1 MMEELKVIENDL
13 VPVYETNTGEK
24 VVYGTELHT
33 VLGVK
38 SNYREWAKRRLKD
51 IDALENEDF
60 EGVEI
65 STPSGQARKD
75 HIIKL
80 DIAKEM
86 AMLERNEKGKQVRR
100 YFIQVERKYKEVQRL
115 AADKVAEVL
124 DHLDQQVL
132 DFLDQQAKMQKRFM
146 ESQLEVNREVMERL
160 NALEGRRQDGPSSV
174 IRVNPFSLGMTDVSE
189 RMKKL
194 NHLIDQTSDLCN
206 LDRNKTLHYMYLT
219 VQEKAH
225 VNFKSYLDVL
235 QSEMEDDGLCN
246 LHVICKVDRLYDM
259 AVEMN
264 EDVIERKRIYG

>member
-1 MMEELKVIENDL
+1 MEELKVIENDL
-13 VPVYETNTGEK
+13 VPVYETDKGEK
-24 VVYGTELHT
+24 VVYGTELHA
-33 VLGVK
+33 VLEVATP
-38 SNYREWAKRRLKD
+38 YRTWAARRFSD
-51 IDALENEDF
+51 CDATENEDYTS
-60 EGVEI
+60 EQI
-65 STPSGQARKD
+65 STVAGGTPKKD

-100 YFIQVERKYKEVQRL
+100 YFIQVEKKYKEVQRI
-115 AADKVAEVL
+115 AADKIEK
-124 DHLDQQVL
+124 VL
-132 DFLDQQAKMQKRFM
+132 DFLEQQAETNRAQAEFNKAMMEFMQK
-146 ESQLEVNREVMERL
+146 SAAGKS
-160 NALEGRRQDGPSSV
+160 NAQPLADAA
-174 IRVNPFSLGMTDVSE
+174 NPFDPGKADISG

-194 NHLIDQTSDLCN
+194 NRLIDKTSDLCN
-206 LDRNKTLHYMYLT
+206 LDRNKTLHYLYLT

-225 VNFKSYLDVL
+225 VNLKSYLDVL

>member
-24 VVYGTELHT
+24 VVYGTELHA
-33 VLGVK
+33 VLQVK
-38 SNYREWAKRRLKD
+38 TSYKDWSTRRFLD
-51 IDALENEDF
+51 IDAMENEDY
-60 EGVEI
+60 EVLLRNEQNSKGGR
-65 STPSGQARKD
+65 PSKD

-100 YFIQVERKYKEVQRL
+100 YFIQVEKKYKEVRRI
-115 AADKVAEVL
+115 ATDKMAEVL
-124 DHLDQQVL
+124 DHLDQQ
-132 DFLDQQAKMQKRFM
+132 AEMQKQFM
-146 ESQLEVNREVMERL
+146 ESQMEVNREVMERL
-160 NALEGRRQDGPSSV
+160 NALEGRRQGGPSPV
-174 IRVNPFSLGMTDVSE
+174 IRVNPFSLGITDVSE

-225 VNFKSYLDVL
+225 VNLKSYLDVL

>member
-1 MMEELKVIENDL
+1 MMEELRVIENDL
-13 VPVYETNTGEK
+13 VPVYETDKGEK

-51 IDALENEDF
+51 IDAVENEDF

-100 YFIQVERKYKEVQRL
+100 YFIQVEKKYKEVQRI
-115 AADKVAEVL
+115 AADKMAEVL
-124 DHLDQQVL
+124 DHIDQQVL
-132 DFLDQQAKMQKRFM
+132 DFLEQQAETNRAQAEFNKAMMEFIQK
-146 ESQLEVNREVMERL
+146 SAAGKS
-160 NALEGRRQDGPSSV
+160 NAQPLADAA
-174 IRVNPFSLGMTDVSE
+174 NPFDPGKADISG

-194 NHLIDQTSDLCN
+194 NRLIDKTSDLCN
-206 LDRNKTLHYMYLT
+206 LDRNKTLHYLYLT

-225 VNFKSYLDVL
+225 VNLKSYLDVL

-246 LHVICKVDRLYDM
+246 LHVICKVDRLYNM

>member
-13 VPVYETNTGEK
+13 VPVYETNTGER
-24 VVYGTELHT
+24 VVYGTELHA

-51 IDALENEDF
+51 IDAVENEDF

-65 STPSGQARKD
+65 STLAGGTPKKD

-100 YFIQVERKYKEVQRL
+100 YFIQVEKKYKEVQRIVT
-115 AADKVAEVL
+115 DKMAEVL
-124 DHLDQQVL
+124 DHLDQQ
-132 DFLDQQAKMQKRFM
+132 AKMQKQFM
-146 ESQLEVNREVMERL
+146 ESQMEVNREVMERL
-160 NALEGRRQDGPSSV
+160 NALEGRRQGGSSPV
-174 IRVNPFSLGMTDVSE
+174 TSVNPFSFGMTDISE

-194 NHLIDQTSDLCN
+194 NHLIDQISDLCN
-206 LDRNKTLHYMYLT
+206 LDRNKTLHYMYLA

-225 VNFKSYLDVL
+225 VNLKSYLDVL

-264 EDVIERKRIYG
+264 ENVIERKMIYG